1 MSIQNSEFR
10 IQKLRSGLRSWRCG
24 TAFVAMVLAVVI
36 AAPVGAQVLAA
47 AKAQDTEGV
56 RRALQLKPPDV
67 NAAEADGT
75 TALHWASYHDNG
87 EMAALLLR
95 SGAKANAAND
105 LGATPLWIASLNG
118 SPAMVRRLLRAGADP
133 NAALLLGES
142 PLMVASRVGNAEVVG
157 QLLEAGATVNARAAR
172 GQTALMWAAAQRHPG
187 VVQLLIS
194 RGADIH
200 ARSEAWSQVEAV
212 SPHGHLD
219 YNRAIPYGRDTAL
232 MFAARAGDLA
242 SATLLVG
249 AGANVNDA
257 DAWGVSAT
265 TLAAFGGF
273 TELAE
278 YLLDKGANPNAD
290 AAGFAALHVA
300 IMRRDERLV
309 GSLLA
314 HGADPKLPLKAWTP
328 TRRTSRDNNFEPELV
343 GATPFWLAARFAQP
357 RVMRLLVERGADP
370 RFVHR
375 SDRVVDGRGGK
386 AYEHKYESTTA
397 LMAAVGMGGGG
408 PAWVAPDRATR
419 EALIL
424 DAVKLAV
431 EWAVDVNAENTDG
444 RRALDAAKSQKL
456 ESVASFLIE
465 RGAKPGIEP
474 KK

>member
-1 MSIQNSEFR
+1 MQNSV
-10 IQKLRSGLRSWRCG
+10 
-24 TAFVAMVLAVVI
+24 VAMLLAAVFAVP
-36 AAPVGAQVLAA
+36 AAAQVSALAA
-47 AKAQDTEGV
+47 AKDQDMEGV
-56 RRALQLKPPDV
+56 RRALQLKAPDV

-87 EMAALLLR
+87 EMAGLLLR
-95 SGAKANAAND
+95 AGAKANAAND

-118 SPAMVRRLLRAGADP
+118 SPTMVRRLLRAGANP
-133 NAALLLGES
+133 NAALQLGET

-157 QLLEAGATVNARAAR
+157 QLLEAGASVNARAAR

-219 YNRAIPYGRDTAL
+219 YNRTIPYGRDTAL
-232 MFAARAGDLA
+232 MFAARSGDLA
-242 SATLLVG
+242 SAKLLVS
-249 AGANVNDA
+249 AGANVNDT
-257 DAWGVSAT
+257 DAWGVSALA
-265 TLAAFGGF
+265 LAAFGGF
-273 TELAE
+273 TEFAE
-278 YLLDKGANPNAD
+278 YLLDRGANPNAD

-300 IMRRDERLV
+300 VMRRDERLV
-309 GSLLA
+309 GKLLA

-328 TRRTSRDNNFEPELV
+328 TRRQSRDNNFEPELV

-357 RVMRLLVERGADP
+357 RVMRLLAAHGADP
-370 RFVHR
+370 KFVHKSHR
-375 SDRVVDGRGGK
+375 IVDGRGGK
-386 AYEHKYESTTA
+386 AYDNRYESITT

-408 PAWVAPDRATR
+408 APWVAPDRGTR
-419 EALIL
+419 EAAIL
-424 DAVKLAV
+424 EAVKLAL
-431 EWAVDVNAENTDG
+431 EQGVDVNAENTDG

-456 ESVASFLIE
+456 ETVVAYLVE
-465 RGAKPGIEP
+465 RGAKPGVEE